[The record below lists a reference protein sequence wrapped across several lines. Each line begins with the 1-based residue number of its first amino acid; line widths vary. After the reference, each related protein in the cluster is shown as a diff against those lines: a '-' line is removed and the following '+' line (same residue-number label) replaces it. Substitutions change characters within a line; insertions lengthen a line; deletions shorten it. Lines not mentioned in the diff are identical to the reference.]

1 MAPLLL
7 LPGLS
12 GTPELWDGVRAALP
26 VGIACTAL
34 ENPALDHID
43 AIAAALLETAPPR
56 FALAGFSFGGYVALA
71 IAARAGDR
79 IERLA
84 LISTGANADSPEAAA
99 NRGRFVELANSG
111 GYASI
116 DAKLTRFLLHPDHVE
131 DAAIG
136 AKRARMS
143 RDYGVGRYVAHQKAC
158 MTRPARDTTLA
169 SIRVPTLVAVGRED
183 RITPL
188 AQHEEMARRIPAAD
202 LAVFERCGHL
212 APLEA
217 PLELAAALTK
227 WMTQ

>member
-12 GTPELWDGVRAALP
+12 GTPELWDEVRAALP

-34 ENPALDHID
+34 ENPALDDID
-43 AIAAALLETAPPR
+43 AIATALLETAPPR

-84 LISTGANADSPEAAA
+84 LLSTGATGDSADAAA
-99 NRGRFVELANSG
+99 NRGKLIEVAQSG
-111 GYASI
+111 GYESI
-116 DAKLTRFLLHPDHVE
+116 DGKLTRFLLHPDHVA
-131 DAAIG
+131 DAAI
-136 AKRARMS
+136 AEKRARMS
-143 RDYGVGRYVAHQKAC
+143 RDYGVERYVAHQRAC
-158 MTRPARDTTLA
+158 MTRPAREATLA
-169 SIRVPTLVAVGRED
+169 SIRVPTLVAVGSED

-202 LAVFERCGHL
+202 LVVFERCGHL

-217 PLELAAALTK
+217 PRELATALTK